1 MVSVYCFS
9 EYSVL
14 FLKVAGISFAFDP
27 KKPSGQRI
35 IPGSVMVGEESLDLV
50 KTYNMCTN
58 DFMAK
63 GKDGYDCLVGCPMIV
78 NEDDGPQ
85 LSTIVQNHF
94 QSVSSLK
101 GLHKRKYY
109 HHQSII
115 PRRARRMLST
125 SRRQTA
131 VAQVG
136 EGMSLSQS
144 QREVDVED
152 GAQSL
157 WKKAR
162 IALAFVRHSA
172 IEKAEAD
179 EVEVA
184 LAPKVQRRIR
194 NPDGGGSE

>member
-27 KKPSGQRI
+27 KKPSGQRV
-35 IPGSVMVGEESLDLV
+35 IPGSVMVGEESLDSV
-50 KTYNMCTN
+50 KTYNMCTSG
-58 DFMAK
+58 FVAK
-63 GKDGYDCLVGCPMIV
+63 GKDGYDCLIGCPMIM

-85 LSTIVQNHF
+85 QSTIVQNHF
-94 QSVSSLK
+94 QSVSALK

-115 PRRARRMLST
+115 PRRVQRMLST
-125 SRRQTA
+125 SQTEMD
-131 VAQVG
+131 V
-136 EGMSLSQS
+136 
-144 QREVDVED
+144 VDGP
-152 GAQSL
+152 GARSL

-162 IALAFVRHSA
+162 IALAFARHSA
-172 IEKAEAD
+172 IEKAEAE

-184 LAPKVQRRIR
+184 LAPKVQQRIR
-194 NPDGGGSE
+194 NSDSGGS